1 MPRGVYKRKP
11 KTDAPATEK
20 TAVKTEKVVA
30 KTAAPKVEK
39 KARAPW
45 GSKTKKAATP
55 VGATG
60 EGPKSQGQS
69 SYGIS
74 IMELASLRN
83 NFTGNNQNHSIVKKL
98 DTLIERG
105 LDSAIEASTPK
116 AEQPAEK
123 IEKAVEAAP
132 APVIEKPVEKVAK
145 NHQPPA
151 PTATVAQLAAPVA
164 FNPSTPPTQS

>member
-11 KTDAPATEK
+11 KTDAP
-20 TAVKTEKVVA
+20 VTEKVAA

-45 GSKTKKAATP
+45 GSKSKKTETP
-55 VGATG
+55 VGAAG
-60 EGPKSQGQS
+60 QGPKAQGQS

-74 IMELASLRN
+74 IMELASLRGA
-83 NFTGNNQNHSIVKKL
+83 FTGNHPNVGIVKKL

-105 LDSAIEASTPK
+105 LDSAIEASTH
-116 AEQPAEK
+116 PAEK
-123 IEKAVEAAP
+123 PALKVVEAVEAAP
-132 APVIEKPVEKVAK
+132 VEKVVEKPVK

-151 PTATVAQLAAPVA
+151 PTASAAQLAAPVA